1 MIGIVD
7 AQLPQK
13 LCEILEKIGIKTIHV
28 DDLPDGDETPDNQIS
43 EFADQNNIF
52 VITKD
57 SDFYHSYMVKNQPKK
72 LFLIST
78 GNIKNKQ
85 LFDLIRN
92 NSIIISEMLK
102 RKNFLELTNSGIIN

>member
-1 MIGIVD
+1 
-7 AQLPQK
+7 
-13 LCEILEKIGIKTIHV
+13 
-28 DDLPDGDETPDNQIS
+28 
-43 EFADQNNIF
+43 
-52 VITKD
+52 
-57 SDFYHSYMVKNQPKK
+57 MVKNQPKK